1 MVNTSWQ
8 ALSKGTLDVMA
19 ECVRPSQWGYGGT
32 HEENGIAVLITHY
45 NAYAAPAGENARHSR
60 L

>member
-32 HEENGIAVLITHY
+32 HEEMGSL
-45 NAYAAPAGENARHSR
+45 S
-60 L
+60 